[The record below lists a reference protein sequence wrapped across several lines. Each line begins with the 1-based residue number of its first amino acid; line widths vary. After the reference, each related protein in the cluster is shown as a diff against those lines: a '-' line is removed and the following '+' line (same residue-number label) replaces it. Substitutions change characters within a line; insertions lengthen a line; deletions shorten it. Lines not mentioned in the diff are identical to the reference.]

1 MMFRRILACSVFA
14 AAMLSFSPT
23 PSSGASK
30 EIQELQRDVAQLQDQ
45 LNQLRQSQDR
55 QLAEI
60 RVLVQ
65 QSVAAANDAGKSVA
79 VIQSGFQQNLRDQES
94 KVVAP
99 VVGLNTRMDQ
109 MSQEM
114 RTMQQAM
121 SDLTGLI
128 SKMQTQL
135 TDLSN
140 AVKVISATP
149 APPPPGAPLGGSSGE
164 PSIGAGGSPPAG
176 GAPTISATELYN
188 TANRDRSAG
197 KFDLALQEYQDYL
210 RWYGNTDLAPNAQYY
225 IAWIHASQGDLTTAI
240 REYDA
245 VLEKYSDNNKTPD
258 AMFGK
263 GMALVKL
270 GRRTEGAREFQE
282 LAKRFPSNPLAGQAC
297 TQLANMGLKC
307 AAPSRTAAPATKGAA
322 PRRAGK
328 KE

>member
-1 MMFRRILACSVFA
+1 MFRRIFACGVFV
-14 AAMLSFSPT
+14 AAMLSFT
-23 PSSGASK
+23 PSPASAASK

-45 LNQLRQSQDR
+45 LKQLQQSQDR

-65 QSVAAANDAGKSVA
+65 QSLAAATDATKSVA

-109 MSQEM
+109 VSQDM
-114 RTMQQAM
+114 HTVQQAIG
-121 SDLTGLI
+121 DLTSII

-140 AVKVISATP
+140 AVKVMQTP
-149 APPPPGAPLGGSSGE
+149 APPPPGASAPTGGDMAGAAGA
-164 PSIGAGGSPPAG
+164 PSG
-176 GAPTISATELYN
+176 GAPTISATDLYN
-188 TANRDRSAG
+188 NANRDRNGG
-197 KFDLALQEYQDYL
+197 KLDLALQEYQDYL

-225 IAWIHASQGDLTTAI
+225 IAWIHASQGDYSNAI

-245 VLEKYSDNNKTPD
+245 VLEKYPDNNKTPD
-258 AMFGK
+258 AMYGK
-263 GMALVKL
+263 GVALSKM
-270 GRRTEGAREFQE
+270 GRRTDGAREFSE
-282 LAKRFPSNPLAGQAC
+282 LIKRFPTSGLSGQAC
-297 TQLANMGLKC
+297 TQLTNMGLRCPGKGVSP
-307 AAPSRTAAPATKGAA
+307 AAKGAA
-322 PRRAGK
+322 ARRSGK

>member
-1 MMFRRILACSVFA
+1 MMFRRIFACSVFA
-14 AAMLSFSPT
+14 AAMLSFTPS

-45 LNQLRQSQDR
+45 LKLLQQSQDR

-65 QSVAAANDAGKSVA
+65 QSLSAANDASKSVA

-99 VVGLNTRMDQ
+99 VVGLDTRMDQ
-109 MSQEM
+109 MSQDM
-114 RTMQQAM
+114 RTVQQAM

-135 TDLSN
+135 TDVNN
-140 AVKVISATP
+140 AVKVISTP
-149 APPPPGAPLGGSSGE
+149 AAPPPGAPSGGSGEMSGNLN
-164 PSIGAGGSPPAG
+164 AAPPAG
-176 GAPTISATELYN
+176 GAPTISATDLYN
-188 TANRDRSAG
+188 NANRDRAG
-197 KFDLALQEYQDYL
+197 GKLDLALQEYTDYL

-225 IAWIHASQGDLTTAI
+225 IAWIHASQGDYANAI

-245 VLEKYSDNNKTPD
+245 VLEKYPDNNKTPD

-263 GMALVKL
+263 GVALGRM
-270 GRRTEGAREFQE
+270 GRRTDGAREFQE
-282 LAKRFPSNPLAGQAC
+282 LIKRFPTNGLAGQSC
-297 TQLANMGLKC
+297 TQLTNMGLKC
-307 AAPSRTAAPATKGAA
+307 PSGRATAPAAKRGA
-322 PRRAGK
+322 K
-328 KE
+328 K